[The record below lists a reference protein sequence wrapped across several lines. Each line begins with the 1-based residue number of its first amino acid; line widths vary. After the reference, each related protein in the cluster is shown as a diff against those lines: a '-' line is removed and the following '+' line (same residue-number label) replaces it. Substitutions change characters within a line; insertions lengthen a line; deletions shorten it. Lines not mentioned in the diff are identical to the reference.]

1 MTQDAT
7 ADARALIEHRIA
19 EIDEERGRLTRA
31 IEALG
36 GSTETRLRRPRK
48 AAPGKRRGPQR
59 RGSRGSRPKEV
70 LDFIQSHPETT
81 ATQVAEAI
89 GISSTHVNGIVGKL
103 RKKGKVA
110 EGTPL
115 RPS

>member
-7 ADARALIEHRIA
+7 ADARALIEERIA

-31 IEALG
+31 IAALG
-36 GSTETRLRRPRK
+36 GSIESGLRRQRK
-48 AAPGKRRGPQR
+48 AAPGKRGRSQR
-59 RGSRGSRPKEV
+59 RGSRGLRPKEV
-70 LDFIQSHPETT
+70 LDFIQAHPETT

-103 RKKGKVA
+103 RKEGKVA
-110 EGTPL
+110 KGTPL